1 MMNGELKLSIEGRIR
16 ADILTA
22 AHSAG
27 KNGAHIAPSLSVAEI
42 CLAVLGELDG
52 EKDSFILSKGHG
64 ALGYY
69 AAMHQLGMITDEQFA
84 SFEQDGGEF
93 PGQPS
98 RSVNNKVECSSG
110 SLGMGLSYGLGV
122 ALGKRKTGGT
132 VYVIVGDGELNEGSN
147 WEAAT
152 LISRYGLDHVI
163 VVVDNNGLQSDGKC
177 TDIAGQDLA
186 PLWAAYGW
194 RVESCDGHSIVD
206 LMDKL
211 HSAHKGRPLAII
223 ANTVKGKGV
232 SFMEHNNAW
241 HHAVLKDEDFKKA
254 MREIGETYGLCEE

>member
-1 MMNGELKLSIEGRIR
+1 MNDRLNLSIEGRIR

-27 KNGAHIAPSLSVAEI
+27 RHGAHIAPSLSDAEI
-42 CLAVLGELDG
+42 CLAVLEEFNR

-69 AAMHQLGMITDEQFA
+69 AAMHQTGMITDKQFA

-98 RSVNNKVECSSG
+98 RSVNNRVEYSSG

-132 VYVIVGDGELNEGSN
+132 VYIVVGDGELNEGSI
-147 WEAAT
+147 WEAAA
-152 LISRYGLDHVI
+152 LISQYGLDNVI
-163 VVVDNNGLQSDGKC
+163 VIVDNNGLQSDGKC
-177 TDIAGQDLA
+177 KDIVGRDIAS
-186 PLWAAYGW
+186 LWAAYGW
-194 RVESCDGHSIVD
+194 KVESCDGHSIVG
-206 LMDKL
+206 LKEKL
-211 HSAHKGRPLAII
+211 HSAHKERPLVII

-241 HHAVLKDEDFKKA
+241 HHAILKDEDFQIA
-254 MREIGETYGLCEE
+254 MREIRKTYGLYEE